1 MQFILVKN
9 SNGFKQKDKTN
20 IKKCFN
26 ETTTILLHLVM
37 FLKLEKPLNTVL
49 LNTEY
54 MLYLQKKS
62 YLPILIMV

>member
-26 ETTTILLHLVM
+26 ETTTILSKHIEYEWLSSD
-37 FLKLEKPLNTVL
+37 NTC
-49 LNTEY
+49 Y
-54 MLYLQKKS
+54 F
-62 YLPILIMV
+62 I